1 MIGIA
6 VIVAVYVA
14 CSLLL
19 LVYGLQCY
27 VLTFLYLRKRTE
39 KLAYHHDK
47 MSHFEGIT
55 DESKYPKVVTQL
67 PMYNEKYVA
76 IRVIEAVAKMDY
88 PVSRHEIQVIDDST
102 DETVGMVD
110 ECVARLK
117 ASGLNISTVRRT
129 DRVGY
134 KAGALQNATKFTD
147 AEYIAIFD
155 ADFVPTPDFL
165 RKAVPFFLERPD
177 LGLVQGRWTHLNP
190 HASLIT
196 RAQSM
201 GIDGHFMIEQAARSW
216 NNLFMNFNG
225 TAGMFRRSAIEAS
238 GGWQHDTLTE
248 DMDLSYRM
256 QMVGWQAEYVPD
268 IMVPAEIP
276 EDINAFK
283 NQQFRWAKGSIQT
296 AIKIVPM
303 LLEKK
308 VSPFKLMQA
317 IFHLTHY
324 VVHPLMFI
332 MALLT
337 MPMLYFIGPLVDLS
351 PALYTMMLVSMLL
364 ASSGPTF
371 LYMVAQ
377 HMLGNQVRKKMWL
390 VPMQMVIGTGL
401 AVNNAKAVL
410 EAVLG
415 KESAFI
421 RTPKKGEKK
430 VISYAAV
437 KDITNIIELALGF
450 YCLFTLYMFFGYTNF
465 LVTPFIVIYASG
477 FLFTGTMSI
486 LHFRNPGLVDAQ
498 VPSFGLA
505 RQKSNS

>member
-6 VIVAVYVA
+6 VIVAVYVI

-19 LVYGLQCY
+19 LAYGLQCY
-27 VLTFLYLRKRTE
+27 VLTFLYLRKRTG
-39 KLAYHHDK
+39 KLAYHQSK
-47 MSHFEGIT
+47 MSHFDTVT
-55 DESKYPKVVTQL
+55 DDSKFPKVVTQL
-67 PMYNEKYVA
+67 PMYNEKHVA
-76 IRVIEAVAKMDY
+76 IRVIEAVAKLDY

-102 DETVGMVD
+102 DETMGLVD
-110 ECVARLK
+110 DCVAKLQK
-117 ASGLNISTVRRT
+117 TGLNISVIRRT

-134 KAGALQNATKFTD
+134 KAGALQNAMQFTD

-155 ADFVPTPDFL
+155 ADFVPNPDFL

-190 HASLIT
+190 HASLLT
-196 RAQSM
+196 RGQAM

-225 TAGMFRRSAIEAS
+225 TAGMFRRTAIEAA
-238 GGWQHDTLTE
+238 GGWEHDTLTE

-256 QMVGWQAEYVPD
+256 QMNGWLAEYVPD
-268 IMVPAEIP
+268 IAVPAEIP

-308 VSPFKLMQA
+308 VSPFKFMQA

-324 VVHPLMFI
+324 IVHPLMFI

-351 PALYTMMLVSMLL
+351 PVLYGIMLVSMLL

-415 KESAFI
+415 KESAFV

-430 VISYAAV
+430 VTSYKAV
-437 KDITNIIELALGF
+437 KDFTNYVELGLGT

-465 LVTPFIVIYASG
+465 LVTPFIIIYASG
-477 FLFTGTMSI
+477 FLFTGTVSI

-498 VPSFGLA
+498 LPSLGLSRA
-505 RQKSNS
+505 KSNG